1 MSLGT
6 RNVAMMALAEKAW
19 RRSRRSI
26 VFAMIRIR
34 LPAKQ
39 MMMGIDGIDGWD
51 AWERKLKESELK
63 EGETTIGT

>member
-6 RNVAMMALAEKAW
+6 RNIAMMALAEKAW
-19 RRSRRSI
+19 RRTRRSI

-39 MMMGIDGIDGWD
+39 MMGIDGWD
-51 AWERKLKESELK
+51 AWERKLKDSELK
-63 EGETTIGT
+63 ESETTIGT